1 MAIFSEKAK
10 KPGLLT
16 KNRGFEVGL
25 WQETKVMT
33 WMLDLILPTDESGGF
48 LNKTIKG
55 FQRRYQSTST
65 HSIWTNPNFAYTF
78 NFCMLSESITYAR

>member
-16 KNRGFEVGL
+16 KKLGL

-33 WMLDLILPTDESGGF
+33 WMLDLS
-48 LNKTIKG
+48 
-55 FQRRYQSTST
+55 
-65 HSIWTNPNFAYTF
+65 
-78 NFCMLSESITYAR
+78 